1 MKTNKMEISGDLNF
15 SCSGYRG
22 EYSTVTRLKSK
33 TLKGMFNEAQRII
46 AKKGKVGVQR
56 ITLTYGIWF
65 APVPSYAGDCKTF
78 EFVLFDRKAEEER
91 HLI

>member
-1 MKTNKMEISGDLNF
+1 MKTNKMKTSGRVNF
-15 SCSGYRG
+15 SYNG
-22 EYSTVTRLKSK
+22 YSTVTRLKSK

-46 AKKGKVGVQR
+46 AKNGKVGVQR

-65 APVPSYAGDCKTF
+65 APVPSYAGDCKSF
-78 EFVLFDRKAEEER
+78 EFVLFDRKEEEER

>member
-1 MKTNKMEISGDLNF
+1 MKTNKMKTSGRVNF
-15 SCSGYRG
+15 SYDG
-22 EYSTVTRLKSK
+22 YSTVIRLKSK

-46 AKKGKVGVQR
+46 AKNGKVGVQR

-65 APVPSYAGDCKTF
+65 APVPSYAVDCKTF
-78 EFVLFDRKAEEER
+78 EFVLFDRKEEDET

>member
-1 MKTNKMEISGDLNF
+1 MKTNKMKTSGRVNF
-15 SCSGYRG
+15 SYNGYG
-22 EYSTVTRLKSK
+22 TVTRLKSK

-46 AKKGKVGVQR
+46 SKNGKVGVQR

-78 EFVLFDRKAEEER
+78 EFVLFDRKEEEER

>member
-1 MKTNKMEISGDLNF
+1 MKTNKMKTSGRVNF
-15 SCSGYRG
+15 SYNG
-22 EYSTVTRLKSK
+22 YSTVTRLKSK

-46 AKKGKVGVQR
+46 SKNGKVGVQR
-56 ITLTYGIWF
+56 ITLTYGVWF

-78 EFVLFDRKAEEER
+78 EFVLFDRKEEEER

>member
-1 MKTNKMEISGDLNF
+1 MKTNKMKTSGRVNF
-15 SCSGYRG
+15 SYDG
-22 EYSTVTRLKSK
+22 YSTVARLKNK
-33 TLKGMFNEAQRII
+33 TLKGMFNEAQRMIS
-46 AKKGKVGVQR
+46 KNGKVGVQR

-78 EFVLFDRKAEEER
+78 EFVLFDRKEEEER

>member
-1 MKTNKMEISGDLNF
+1 MKTNKMKTSGRVNF
-15 SCSGYRG
+15 SYNG
-22 EYSTVTRLKSK
+22 YSTVKRLKSK

-46 AKKGKVGVQR
+46 SKNGKVGVQR

-65 APVPSYAGDCKTF
+65 APVPSYAGDCKSF
-78 EFVLFDRKAEEER
+78 EFVLFDRKEEEER

>member
-1 MKTNKMEISGDLNF
+1 MKTNKMKTSGRVNF
-15 SCSGYRG
+15 SYNG
-22 EYSTVTRLKSK
+22 YSTVTRLKSK
-33 TLKGMFNEAQRII
+33 ALKGMFNEAQRII
-46 AKKGKVGVQR
+46 SKNGKVGVQR

-78 EFVLFDRKAEEER
+78 EFVLFDRKEEEER

>member
-1 MKTNKMEISGDLNF
+1 MKTNKMKTSGRVNF
-15 SCSGYRG
+15 SYDGYG
-22 EYSTVTRLKSK
+22 TVTRLKNK

-46 AKKGKVGVQR
+46 AKNGKVGVQR

-78 EFVLFDRKAEEER
+78 EFVLFDRKEEEER

>member
-1 MKTNKMEISGDLNF
+1 MKTNKMKTSGRVNF
-15 SCSGYRG
+15 SYDG
-22 EYSTVTRLKSK
+22 YSTVIRLKNK

-46 AKKGKVGVQR
+46 SKNGKVGVQR

-78 EFVLFDRKAEEER
+78 EFVLFDRKEEEER

>member
-1 MKTNKMEISGDLNF
+1 MKTNKMKTSGRVNF
-15 SCSGYRG
+15 SYDG
-22 EYSTVTRLKSK
+22 YSTVIRLKNK

-46 AKKGKVGVQR
+46 AKNGKVGAQR

-78 EFVLFDRKAEEER
+78 EFVLFDRKEEEER

>member
-1 MKTNKMEISGDLNF
+1 MKTNKMKTSGRVNLSYD
-15 SCSGYRG
+15 G
-22 EYSTVTRLKSK
+22 YSTVTRLKSK

-46 AKKGKVGVQR
+46 SKNGKVGVQR

-78 EFVLFDRKAEEER
+78 EFVLFDRKEEEER

>member
-1 MKTNKMEISGDLNF
+1 MKTNKMKTSGRVNF
-15 SCSGYRG
+15 SYNGYG
-22 EYSTVTRLKSK
+22 TVTRLKSK

-46 AKKGKVGVQR
+46 AKNGKVGVQR

-65 APVPSYAGDCKTF
+65 APVPSYAGDCKSF
-78 EFVLFDRKAEEER
+78 EFVLFDRKEEEER

>member
-1 MKTNKMEISGDLNF
+1 MKTNKMKTSGTVNF
-15 SCSGYRG
+15 SYNG
-22 EYSTVTRLKSK
+22 YSTVKRLKSK

-46 AKKGKVGVQR
+46 SKNGKVGVQR

-78 EFVLFDRKAEEER
+78 EFVLFDRKEEEER